1 MTFAPHFLWS
11 LGLTLVLPMIGGRAV
26 PARVK
31 LMFAVCIGLFLSALS
46 SNSLIGT
53 VTLSNLNIPQL
64 VVHFIVGAAVGLLF
78 RLIFS
83 VFEIFGSIVSN
94 AMSMMQLTAGQDGGQ
109 TSVYSDVSAIFAGFI
124 FLTAGGH
131 LWMLRAIAAQYPTL
145 HRSLNQDGIESAFF
159 LQISSKVPDI
169 FSSVFLTAFALTM
182 PFLAFTVIYYLTLG
196 LVNRLFPQFMVII
209 VGAPLL
215 ILGGMILLLLI
226 LPFVF
231 DVSAVLWRVIDG
243 VSRV

>member
-1 MTFAPHFLWS
+1 M
-11 LGLTLVLPMIGGRAV
+11 

-31 LMFAVCIGLFLSALS
+31 LMFALCIGLFLSALS

-53 VTLSNLNIPQL
+53 VTLANLNIPQL
-64 VVHFIVGAAVGLLF
+64 VVHFIVGAAVGFLF

-145 HRSLNQDGIESAFF
+145 HRSLNQEGIENAFF

-169 FSSVFLTAFALTM
+169 FSSVFLTAFALSM

-226 LPFVF
+226 LPLVF